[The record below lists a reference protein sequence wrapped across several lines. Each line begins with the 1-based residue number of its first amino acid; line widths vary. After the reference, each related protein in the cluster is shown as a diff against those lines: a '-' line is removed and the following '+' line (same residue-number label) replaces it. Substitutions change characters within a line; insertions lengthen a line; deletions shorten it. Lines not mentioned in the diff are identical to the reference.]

1 MNPKLVFW
9 IKNNNGAKRSNM
21 LSLWKSLIS
30 TYIYIVT
37 YTFMLISFFLQTTQ
51 MKTTTKLAKTC
62 AKLPTTSQEKRA
74 EAVIQR
80 CSLK

>member
-1 MNPKLVFW
+1 
-9 IKNNNGAKRSNM
+9 
-21 LSLWKSLIS
+21 
-30 TYIYIVT
+30 
-37 YTFMLISFFLQTTQ
+37 MLISFFLQTTQ

-62 AKLPTTSQEKRA
+62 AKLATTSQEKRA